1 MTAISLTVNGKR
13 VEADVAP
20 RTHLADFLRETL
32 LLTGTHIGCEHGI
45 CGACTVEIDGEIARS
60 CITYAVTCDGATIRT
75 IEGFDEDAEMAA
87 LRAAFR
93 RHHALQCGYCTPGM
107 LIAARDLL
115 RRKGGL
121 DRPAIRREMSGN
133 LCRCTGYMGL
143 ISAIAEVMAAREPA
157 LPRRTPQSWLGPPP
171 GPGVGLAHTSAVPD
185 AMPPATPPSRQRA
198 TAPPTPAALA
208 ATAVRVNLAY
218 GEDPDGRTRL
228 IQDFVLEHPAHAVWA
243 LIADVERLARCMPG
257 LSLDGPPAGERVRG
271 HLDLKLGPIAA
282 RFAGEGR
289 LQLDEAGHALHVDGR
304 GVDRKGGSN
313 VAGSLV
319 CRIEP
324 AAGAGGSATAVHLEL
339 AYALTGPL
347 AQISRGALARDLARR
362 LGEMFAANMARQLS
376 DPAATMPA
384 SPLAGLALLF
394 QILSARVRDWLG
406 RLNRRPRA

>member
-32 LLTGTHIGCEHGI
+32 LLGGTSVGCEDGI
-45 CGACTVEIDGEIARS
+45 CGARTGEIDGEIARS
-60 CITYAVTCDGATIRT
+60 CITYAVTCDGASIRT

-93 RHHALQCGYCTPGM
+93 RHHALQCGHCTPGM
-107 LIAARDLL
+107 LTAARDLL

-157 LPRRTPQSWLGPPP
+157 LPRRTPPSWLGPPP

-185 AMPPATPPSRQRA
+185 TMHPATSPPRRRA
-198 TAPPTPAALA
+198 TAPPTLA

-228 IQDFVLEHPAHAVWA
+228 IQDFVLEHPARAVWA
-243 LIADVERLARCMPG
+243 LIAD
-257 LSLDGPPAGERVRG
+257 
-271 HLDLKLGPIAA
+271 
-282 RFAGEGR
+282 
-289 LQLDEAGHALHVDGR
+289 
-304 GVDRKGGSN
+304 
-313 VAGSLV
+313 
-319 CRIEP
+319 
-324 AAGAGGSATAVHLEL
+324 
-339 AYALTGPL
+339 
-347 AQISRGALARDLARR
+347 
-362 LGEMFAANMARQLS
+362 
-376 DPAATMPA
+376 
-384 SPLAGLALLF
+384 
-394 QILSARVRDWLG
+394 
-406 RLNRRPRA
+406 